1 MRFLNNDFCQ
11 FVAVHTG
18 SKKGCLYVLLFW
30 SLLITVCFLI
40 ELSRDQIKLLEGEL
54 QVLRDEV
61 QCLTEEDVRKKEQ
74 IKQLYETFIKEKS
87 ELEKSLEAVSVH

>member
-1 MRFLNNDFCQ
+1 M
-11 FVAVHTG
+11 
-18 SKKGCLYVLLFW
+18 
-30 SLLITVCFLI
+30 
-40 ELSRDQIKLLEGEL
+40 LEGEL